1 MEDVVVEPFRSQL
14 IPGFETIK
22 KAALGNGALGTGIS
36 GSGPSVFSLCKTEA
50 TAIKVEKA
58 IRQTYKNQNIPFEIY
73 VSKINLE
80 GIKHLN

>member
-1 MEDVVVEPFRSQL
+1 
-14 IPGFETIK
+14 
-22 KAALGNGALGTGIS
+22 
-36 GSGPSVFSLCKTEA
+36 VFSLCKTEA